1 MVYGDSE
8 NISVGSQGRFLEEVG
23 FLLDFEEGVE
33 FGQEVRIGQNVFYS
47 NRGVDVEVEVGFRYF
62 GN

>member
-23 FLLDFEEGVE
+23 FLLDLEEGAE
-33 FGQEVRIGQNVFYS
+33 FG
-47 NRGVDVEVEVGFRYF
+47 
-62 GN
+62 